1 MACRKTGSPPRTSSG
16 KRNPNGSWCRPPV
29 SAPLNGIGLFGI
41 CLPPASECWP
51 ELRADS
57 HAVVR
62 RTNPNRRTGSPP
74 RVCSGEANPNRS
86 YCLPPVSAP
95 LNGIGFFGI
104 RLPPASEC
112 WPELSA
118 DSHPVLRRTK
128 ARRRY
133 GFRALAYS
141 GEANPNRSYCLPP
154 VSAPLNGVG
163 LFGIRLP
170 PASECWPELSPR
182 TEAVLRRERVRRT
195 YEFRTLT
202 CSGETTP
209 NRSWRLPPVSAFLN
223 GVAVP
228 TIRCHPVT

>member
-1 MACRKTGSPPRTSSG
+1 M
-16 KRNPNGSWCRPPV
+16 
-29 SAPLNGIGLFGI
+29 SAPLDGVGLFGI
-41 CLPPASECWP
+41 RLPPASECWP
-51 ELRADS
+51 ELSADS
-57 HAVVR
+57 HAVLR
-62 RTNPNRRTGSPP
+62 RTKARRRYGF
-74 RVCSGEANPNRS
+74 RALAYSGEANPNRS

-95 LNGIGFFGI
+95 LNGVGLFGIRLPPASECWPELGARSHAILRRTNPNRRTESPPGTCSDETTPNRSWGFPTVSAPLNGIGLFGI

-163 LFGIRLP
+163 PFGIRP
-170 PASECWPELSPR
+170 SPI
-182 TEAVLRRERVRRT
+182 T
-195 YEFRTLT
+195 
-202 CSGETTP
+202 GP
-209 NRSWRLPPVSAFLN
+209 
-223 GVAVP
+223 
-228 TIRCHPVT
+228 

>member
-1 MACRKTGSPPRTSSG
+1 M
-16 KRNPNGSWCRPPV
+16 
-29 SAPLNGIGLFGI
+29 SALLNGVGL
-41 CLPPASECWP
+41 
-51 ELRADS
+51 
-57 HAVVR
+57 
-62 RTNPNRRTGSPP
+62 
-74 RVCSGEANPNRS
+74 
-86 YCLPPVSAP
+86 
-95 LNGIGFFGI
+95 FGI

-118 DSHPVLRRTK
+118 DSHAVLRRTKARRRYGFRALAYSGEANPNRSWYLPPVSALLTGVGLFGIRLPPASECWPELSADSHAVLRRTK